1 MDIKKTIGDMKNTL
15 PAVLLVDFDGTVVE
29 TEMMI
34 FKATNMMLER
44 NGFTFQLTL
53 SEYSDLLLLGNTETR
68 LTHYFDQ
75 KACWPKAHQS
85 TQERAAYVN
94 KLKKDKD
101 ACFDA
106 LVKEDKGETFYCR
119 PGILKLMEEVII
131 ELKGK
136 CCIVSNT
143 ATSTVEKL
151 FNALVLN
158 ACNLD
163 SSKPPSYY
171 HFLLDSVQII
181 GGDAVAQNR
190 RKPEPDLYK
199 KALTELEC
207 EGNYCNVVVIEDSK
221 AGLNAAI
228 GANLNNVII
237 TKSVFT
243 KYQDF
248 KGAKLI
254 LDQLPHDFS
263 LKRFICL

>member
-1 MDIKKTIGDMKNTL
+1 MKSRL

-44 NGFTFQLTL
+44 NGFAFQLTL

-75 KACWPKAHQS
+75 KACWPKAYQS
-85 TQERAAYVN
+85 IQERAAYVK

-106 LVKEDKGETFYCR
+106 LVKEDEGKTFYCR

-143 ATSTVEKL
+143 ATATVEKL
-151 FNALVLN
+151 FSALVLN
-158 ACNLD
+158 TCSKSD
-163 SSKPPSYY
+163 DDSKPASHYQ
-171 HFLLDSVQII
+171 FLLDFVHII
-181 GGDAVAQNR
+181 GGDTVAPNR
-190 RKPEPDLYK
+190 RKPAPDLYK

-221 AGLNAAI
+221 DGLNAAI
-228 GANLNNVII
+228 SANLSNVII
-237 TKSVFT
+237 TKSAFT
-243 KYQDF
+243 KCQDF
-248 KGAKLI
+248 KGAKLV
-254 LDQLPHDFS
+254 LDHLPHDFS
-263 LKRFICL
+263 LKRIVWY